1 MDILINVVLPLSLA
15 IIMFSLGLGLTFADF
30 TRVLTRPKAF
40 ALGAVA
46 QIAVLPLAAF
56 VVIQIFGLSGELAVG
71 FMLLS
76 ICPGGVTSNMISKL
90 AKGDVALSVTLT
102 AVVSLL
108 SLLTVPALAAW
119 SLHHFMGDL
128 APAISVRE
136 LTIAVFLITTVPVL
150 LGLVIRQF
158 VPSVTN
164 KIEPLLSRVAAVL
177 FGIIVVAALA
187 GNWSIF
193 TENLVTLGPALIL
206 LNVSLLL
213 LGFGLASGLGMT
225 WGERKTI
232 SLEVGIQNA
241 TLGIALAAL
250 ISGTTQGFSTVAL
263 PSAVY
268 GITMYLRALPF
279 VAWFRTR

>member
-1 MDILINVVLPLSLA
+1 MDLLINVVLPLSLA
-15 IIMFSLGLGLTFADF
+15 IIMFSLGLGLTLADF
-30 TRVLTRPKAF
+30 QRVLTRPKAF
-40 ALGAVA
+40 ALGAAA
-46 QIAVLPLAAF
+46 QIVALPMAAF
-56 VVIQIFGLSGELAVG
+56 VVIQLFGLSAEIAVG

-90 AKGDVALSVTLT
+90 ANGDVALSVTLT

-119 SLHHFMGDL
+119 SVNHFMGDT
-128 APAISVRE
+128 APEISVRE

-150 LGLVIRQF
+150 LGLMLRQF
-158 VPSVTN
+158 GPSIAH
-164 KIEPLLSRVAAVL
+164 KIEPFLSRFSAVL
-177 FGIIVVAALA
+177 FAIIVVAALA
-187 GNWSIF
+187 GNWTIF
-193 TENLVTLGPALIL
+193 TENLSALGPALIL
-206 LNVSLLL
+206 LNISLLV
-213 LGFGLASGLGMT
+213 LGMALASALGLT

-250 ISGTTQGFSTVAL
+250 ISGTSQGFSTIAL

-268 GITMYLRALPF
+268 GITMYFCALPF

>member
-40 ALGAVA
+40 TLGAVA

-56 VVIQIFGLSGELAVG
+56 IVIQVFGLGGEIAVG

-102 AVVSLL
+102 AIVSLL

-128 APAISVRE
+128 APPISVRE

-150 LGLVIRQF
+150 LGLLIRQL
-158 VPSVTN
+158 VPSIAD

-177 FGIIVVAALA
+177 FGIIIVAAVA
-187 GNWSIF
+187 GNWTIF
-193 TENLVTLGPALIL
+193 TENLITLGPALIL

-213 LGFGLASGLGMT
+213 LGFALASGLGLT

-268 GITMYLRALPF
+268 GITMYLCALPF